1 MTTAI
6 YWTKEVVD
14 AMREGSLADYE
25 KKCTEQLS
33 EIVQLVRGKL
43 SKLNRATL
51 SALAVMDV
59 HARDV
64 VGHCGCL
71 IATSAHDLFLLQNPC
86 NRFC

>member
-14 AMREGSLADYE
+14 AMRQGSLGDYE

-64 VGHCGCL
+64 VGL
-71 IATSAHDLFLLQNPC
+71 
-86 NRFC
+86 